1 MHQQTTS
8 LPTPE
13 ATPGPDSDQFKADK
27 ARQQA
32 AEPLSQSKPGFDP
45 PESGP
50 SSPADSHMRGNESG
64 EQTGS
69 SSSSSPSSQSN
80 GPKEPKATYT
90 KEQKR
95 VVDDVL
101 NFGSQE
107 YHKILGLEDG
117 NNVEPKEIE
126 KAFKKRPLLTHPD
139 KNTYSK
145 AEEAEFLDV
154 PKGGEN
160 SSPRLVRV
168 IASVI
173 QTSYIALYQ
182 HHK

>member
-1 MHQQTTS
+1 MATNQTAPPSPENTPPPDSSSMNVEEETKKERKQKKGKKENMYQQTTS

-69 SSSSSPSSQSN
+69 SSSSSPSSENN

-90 KEQKR
+90 KEQKK

-117 NNVEPKEIE
+117 NDVEPEEIE
-126 KAFKKRPLLTHPD
+126 KAFKNRPLLTQ
-139 KNTYSK
+139 
-145 AEEAEFLDV
+145 
-154 PKGGEN
+154 
-160 SSPRLVRV
+160 RLKR
-168 IASVI
+168 
-173 QTSYIALYQ
+173 LNF
-182 HHK
+182 

>member
-32 AEPLSQSKPGFDP
+32 AEPLSQSKPSFNP
-45 PESGP
+45 PESRP

-80 GPKEPKATYT
+80 GLKEPKATYT
-90 KEQKR
+90 KEQKK

-107 YHKILGLEDG
+107 YHKILVL
-117 NNVEPKEIE
+117 EPKKIE
-126 KAFKKRPLLTHPD
+126 KAFKKRPHPD
-139 KNTYSK
+139 KNTYSE

-154 PKGGEN
+154 PKGARIL
-160 SSPRLVRV
+160 SPRSY
-168 IASVI
+168 AS
-173 QTSYIALYQ
+173 
-182 HHK
+182 

>member
-32 AEPLSQSKPGFDP
+32 AEPLRQSKPGFDP

-80 GPKEPKATYT
+80 SPKEPKATYT

-101 NFGSQE
+101 NFGS
-107 YHKILGLEDG
+107 HKILGLEDG

>member
-64 EQTGS
+64 EQTRS

-90 KEQKR
+90 KEQKK

-107 YHKILGLEDG
+107 YHKILVL
-117 NNVEPKEIE
+117 EPKKIE

-139 KNTYSK
+139 KNTYSE

-154 PKGGEN
+154 SKGARIL
-160 SSPRLVRV
+160 SPRSY
-168 IASVI
+168 AS
-173 QTSYIALYQ
+173 
-182 HHK
+182 